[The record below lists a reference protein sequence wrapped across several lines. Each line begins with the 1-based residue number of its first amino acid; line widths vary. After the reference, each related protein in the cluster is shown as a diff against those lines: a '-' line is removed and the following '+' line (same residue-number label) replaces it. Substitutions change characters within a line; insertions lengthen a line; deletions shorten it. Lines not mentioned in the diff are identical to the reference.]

1 MSRPSPLGL
10 LLVAPALLLVAA
22 LFLYPLGFSLVAA
35 FTANGEPTLAH
46 FEKAFELYATDIR
59 FTVFI
64 VLVSTALIAL
74 ISIAIAGVLTL
85 SETPWLITTLRWLY
99 RWPLFIPFIV
109 AAQCMRTFLAK
120 NGLMN
125 NTLVAAGIL
134 DPIQTAS
141 LLDWRGIVIT
151 FVWKQV
157 PFVTLMLA
165 GAMASLDRATI
176 EAGRNLGASRLR
188 VLVEIVLPQV
198 GQTLLVGLV
207 LSFVTML
214 SVLSVPMMVAG
225 SQPTMLTVDMAFRI
239 NSYGDYA
246 TANALGVISY
256 AMTAVVAWIY
266 LRHQVRHGAPHDPA
280 QSSARRA
287 KALALALFAFALFGP
302 LANLALWSVAE
313 RWYTPF
319 KLPVTY
325 GLRYWEVV
333 FRPTGDAM
341 SSLATSVA
349 IAGLTV
355 LVALLVSV
363 PAGYALARLKLP
375 ARTLIMIAFLL
386 PQAFPV
392 GRDLHQRR
400 AHLLPDR
407 ACRHRRRR
415 RAGPRRAR
423 PRLLGLDRRRG
434 LRRRRPRPRARGAQH
449 GRLGLAHLCHHHAAA
464 RRARHHGERDLR
476 VPRSRSTSSP
486 APSSSA
492 CRRSRPCRSCST
504 RPRWAATTRSPRSRR

>member
-1 MSRPSPLGL
+1 MASRRSPISRRPSSSTPR
-10 LLVAPALLLVAA
+10 
-22 LFLYPLGFSLVAA
+22 
-35 FTANGEPTLAH
+35 
-46 FEKAFELYATDIR
+46 DIR

-266 LRHQVRHGAPHDPA
+266 LRHQVRREVGA
-280 QSSARRA
+280 
-287 KALALALFAFALFGP
+287 
-302 LANLALWSVAE
+302 
-313 RWYTPF
+313 
-319 KLPVTY
+319 
-325 GLRYWEVV
+325 
-333 FRPTGDAM
+333 
-341 SSLATSVA
+341 
-349 IAGLTV
+349 
-355 LVALLVSV
+355 
-363 PAGYALARLKLP
+363 
-375 ARTLIMIAFLL
+375 
-386 PQAFPV
+386 
-392 GRDLHQRR
+392 
-400 AHLLPDR
+400 
-407 ACRHRRRR
+407 
-415 RAGPRRAR
+415 
-423 PRLLGLDRRRG
+423 
-434 LRRRRPRPRARGAQH
+434 
-449 GRLGLAHLCHHHAAA
+449 
-464 RRARHHGERDLR
+464 
-476 VPRSRSTSSP
+476 
-486 APSSSA
+486 
-492 CRRSRPCRSCST
+492 
-504 RPRWAATTRSPRSRR
+504 